1 MGEHII
7 FRRMTFDWVWEDSF
21 FVPVEM
27 VIRVSLVFVD
37 VVVVVVAAAAVAS
50 CLLGPD

>member
-1 MGEHII
+1 MGEHIT

-27 VIRVSLVFVD
+27 AIRVSLVF